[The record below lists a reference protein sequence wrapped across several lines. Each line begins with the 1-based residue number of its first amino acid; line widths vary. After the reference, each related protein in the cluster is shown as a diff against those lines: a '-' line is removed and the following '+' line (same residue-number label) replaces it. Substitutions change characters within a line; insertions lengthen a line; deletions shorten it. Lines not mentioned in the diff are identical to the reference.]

1 MVSLIPLTK
10 EGMKMDLRRLDVFCK
25 VYELKSFSRAAEAS
39 LLSQP
44 TVSEHIRYLEDL
56 LEVRLFDRL
65 GREVAATRAGEL
77 LYGYARRILSLT
89 QEASRS
95 LELYRGKVTGTLELG
110 GSTIPGQYVLPILIG
125 SFKRRHKD
133 IRIRLVIA
141 DTREVT
147 DMVLDGTLELGV
159 VGARFK
165 NSKLAFDTLFED
177 ELVLAVPPDHP
188 WASRRA
194 IRLDELAE
202 ASFIMREPGSGTRMT
217 TLSRFEEAGFD
228 PENLRIMAEM
238 GSTDAVRQA
247 VKAKVG
253 VSILSRRAIA
263 DDVRFGLLSLVSI
276 ENLSLT
282 RHFYL
287 VIHKGR
293 SLSPLAQAFVEFLK
307 KNHAGLP

>member
-1 MVSLIPLTK
+1 M
-10 EGMKMDLRRLDVFCK
+10 MDLRKLEVFCR

-89 QEASRS
+89 REASRS
-95 LELYRGKVTGTLELG
+95 LELYRGKVAGSLELG
-110 GSTIPGQYVLPILIG
+110 GSTIPGQYILPVLIG
-125 SFKRRHKD
+125 SFKTAHEG
-133 IRIRLVIA
+133 IHIRLVVA
-141 DTREVT
+141 DTRAVA

-159 VGARFK
+159 VGARIK
-165 NSKLAFDTLFED
+165 NSRLTFDRLFDD

-202 ASFIMREPGSGTRMT
+202 ATFIMREPGSGTRMA
-217 TLSRFEEAGFD
+217 TLSRLEEAGFD
-228 PENLRIMAEM
+228 PEDLRVMAEM

-247 VKAKVG
+247 VKARVG
-253 VSILSRRAIA
+253 VSIISRRAIA
-263 DDVRFGLLSLVSI
+263 DDVRFGLLRVVSV
-276 ENLSLT
+276 ENLGLA

-287 VIHKGR
+287 VTHKGR
-293 SLSPLAQAFVEFLK
+293 SLSPVAQAFVDFLRE
-307 KNHAGLP
+307 NHGELP